1 MALATAPIRVL
12 RSSVKRVDRRNEVND
27 EACEAGSL
35 ASSARRREDVK
46 SPDVT
51 KPAAQAAPT
60 VSQGYCCVQA
70 GISERA

>member
-1 MALATAPIRVL
+1 MALATTPIRVL
-12 RSSVKRVDRRNEVND
+12 RSSVKRVDRRYEVND

-35 ASSARRREDVK
+35 ASSDWRREDVK
-46 SPDVT
+46 SMDVA

-60 VSQGYCCVQA
+60 VSQGYCCVHA